1 MLKTKNYKIFILFV
15 CVLASLFAIGY
26 ELRDG
31 AMISSVDADSDLY
44 NILKP
49 GMVVTDVDGNK
60 IRDAAD
66 FENFSTPGSHFLVAD
81 GNSYSFDVNEN
92 ESSGFFVKDLPKN
105 TLELGLDLQ
114 GGTRVTL
121 IPREK
126 ITSEQVN
133 SEVIPILQNRINVY
147 GMKEVVLKS
156 NCDYSNCY
164 VVVEASGADR
174 DIIEKL
180 LSSKGSFDGKMP
192 ISAATNNG
200 TGVVKL
206 GKNSYPIKVSADG
219 IVVNGSFVK
228 LGEKFSLE
236 NVRFDLTNITERDV
250 IVLANVFFGSDIENV
265 FTDQQHS
272 VIQRSGSGYSFM
284 FQILLS
290 KNGAERFAKVTSGM
304 DSKVNADGKKY
315 LVSPLVLYLDGK
327 SKTELNVAADLAG
340 RVITQV
346 SIEGWRATREEAT
359 QERSLLQSIL
369 KSGALPVTFDVGSV
383 STISPT
389 LGYEFFNSALVS
401 AGLAILAVA
410 TIVMIRYR
418 NLKVVIPMVLTS
430 LSEIVIIVGI
440 AAFGSFPWVVALA
453 LNLGIII
460 YVSLKKEDIDFATM
474 LGALLVPL
482 MGIFLSWTIDLA
494 SIGGIVAS
502 IGTGINQMII
512 ITDEIKLGAA
522 KEIEM
527 TWKEKI
533 KRAFVIIFASAS
545 TVVAAMI
552 PLMFIGVG
560 LVRGFAITTIVG
572 VLAGVLITR
581 PAYGKISELA
591 AA

>member
-1 MLKTKNYKIFILFV
+1 MLKTKNYKIFILLV
-15 CVLASLFAIGY
+15 CVFASLFAIGY
-26 ELRDG
+26 ELREG
-31 AMISSVDADSDLY
+31 AVISSVSADSGLY

-49 GMVVTDVDGNK
+49 GMVITDVDGNK

-66 FENFSTPGSHFLVAD
+66 FEMFSTSGSHFLVAD
-81 GNSYSFDVNEN
+81 GNSYSFDVDDNK
-92 ESSGFFVKDLPKN
+92 SAGFFVKDLPKN

-114 GGTRVTL
+114 GGTRITL
-121 IPREK
+121 VPREK
-126 ITSEQVN
+126 ISSEKVN

-156 NCDYSNCY
+156 NCDYSDCY
-164 VVVEASGADR
+164 VVVEASGAGR

-192 ISAATNNG
+192 VS
-200 TGVVKL
+200 VVIRDGMGALGL

-219 IVVNGSFVK
+219 IEVNESFVRI
-228 LGEKFSLE
+228 GERFGLE
-236 NVRFDLTNITERDV
+236 NVRFDLTNITQKEV
-250 IVLANVFFGSDIENV
+250 VVLASVFLGSDIENV
-265 FTDQQHS
+265 FTDPQHS
-272 VIQRSGSGYSFM
+272 VIQQSAGGYSFM

-290 KNGAERFAKVTSGM
+290 KNGAERFAKITSGM
-304 DSKVNADGKKY
+304 DSKVNSDGKKY

-327 SKTELNVAADLAG
+327 TVTELNVAADLAG

-346 SIEGWRATREEAT
+346 SIEGGRATREEAVG
-359 QERSLLQSIL
+359 ERSMLQSIL

-410 TIVMIRYR
+410 AVVMIRYR
-418 NLKVVIPMVLTS
+418 NLKVVIPMVMTS
-430 LSEIVIIVGI
+430 LSEIVIIIGI

-453 LNLGIII
+453 LNIGIII
-460 YVSLKKEDIDFATM
+460 YAAAKKEDIDSATVF
-474 LGALLVPL
+474 GALLVPL

-494 SIGGIVAS
+494 SIGGIIAS

-512 ITDEIKLGAA
+512 ITDEIKMAGRKL
-522 KEIEM
+522 EL
-527 TWKEKI
+527 TWQEKI

-545 TVVAAMI
+545 TVVAAMV
-552 PLMFIGVG
+552 PLMFVGVG

-581 PAYGKISELA
+581 PAYGKISELVA
-591 AA
+591 A